1 MFRRLIL
8 FIFPLLLLLGCSS
21 DDNQIGDTTAPVI
34 TLLGDAE
41 VILNRE
47 ELYIEAGAT
56 AIDDVDGDISDRILI
71 AGQVLTDN
79 IGIYYLTY
87 SATDDAG
94 NIGSATRA
102 IEIKPNSID
111 LLEGSWFVVITDS
124 DNPSVTGELTLT
136 FTSNNDLFVNQI
148 WSTGDTESFT
158 YEYIATLEEITLIE
172 PDGTVEVLPYVIIE
186 NDTLI
191 LTTEDGDLELTRI

>member
-47 ELYIEAGAT
+47 ELYIDAGAT

-124 DNPSVTGELTLT
+124 DNPSVTGDLTLT

-148 WSTGDTESFT
+148 WSTGETANFT
-158 YEYIATLEEITLIE
+158 YEYTATLEEITLIE

>member
-1 MFRRLIL
+1 MKNIL
-8 FIFPLLLLLGCSS
+8 FFLPVWLCIACSS

-41 VILNRE
+41 VILNRD

-56 AIDDVDGDISDRILI
+56 AIDDVDGDISDRIQI

-79 IGIYYLTY
+79 VGIYFLTY
-87 SATDDAG
+87 SATDNAG
-94 NIGSATRA
+94 NIGTESRS
-102 IEIKPNSID
+102 IEVKPNSID
-111 LLEGSWFVVITDS
+111 LLEGMWFVVITDS

-136 FTSNNDLFVNQI
+136 FTSTGDLFVNQI

-158 YEYIATLEEITLIE
+158 YEYIATLEQITLLD
-172 PDGTVEVLPYVIIE
+172 PDGPREVLPYVIIE

-191 LTTEDGDLELTRI
+191 LTTEDGDLELTRL

>member
-1 MFRRLIL
+1 MKNIFFIL
-8 FIFPLLLLLGCSS
+8 PVWLCIACSA

-47 ELYIEAGAT
+47 EIYVEAGAT
-56 AIDDVDGDISDRILI
+56 AIDDVDGDISDRIQI

-111 LLEGSWFVVITDS
+111 LLAGSWFVVITDS
-124 DNPSVTGELTLT
+124 DNPSVTGDLTLT

-148 WSTGDTESFT
+148 WSTGETANFT
-158 YEYIATLEEITLIE
+158 YEYTATLEEITLIE

>member
-1 MFRRLIL
+1 MKNLL
-8 FIFPLLLLLGCSS
+8 FILLVLFCVACSS
-21 DDNQIGDTTAPVI
+21 DDSQIGDTTAPVI

-56 AIDDVDGDISDRILI
+56 AIDDVDGDISGRIQV

-87 SATDDAG
+87 SAADNAG

-102 IEIKPNSID
+102 IEVKPNSID
-111 LLEGSWFVVITDS
+111 LLAGSWFVVITDS

-158 YEYIATLEEITLIE
+158 YEYIATLEEITLLD
-172 PDGTVEVLPYVIIE
+172 PDGPREVLPYVIIE

-191 LTTEDGDLELTRI
+191 LTTEDGDLELTRL

>member
-1 MFRRLIL
+1 MKNIL
-8 FIFPLLLLLGCSS
+8 FILLVLFCVACSS
-21 DDNQIGDTTAPVI
+21 DDSQIGDTTAPVI

-56 AIDDVDGDISDRILI
+56 AIDDVDGDISGRVQV

-87 SATDDAG
+87 SAADNAG

-102 IEIKPNSID
+102 IEVKPNSID
-111 LLEGSWFVVITDS
+111 LLSITWLKVS
-124 DNPSVTGELTLT
+124 
-136 FTSNNDLFVNQI
+136 
-148 WSTGDTESFT
+148 
-158 YEYIATLEEITLIE
+158 
-172 PDGTVEVLPYVIIE
+172 IE
-186 NDTLI
+186 NTFLGVPN
-191 LTTEDGDLELTRI
+191 TTIFGDRNYFVDFIDI

>member
-1 MFRRLIL
+1 MKNIL
-8 FIFPLLLLLGCSS
+8 FILPVWLCIACSA
-21 DDNQIGDTTAPVI
+21 DDNQIVDTTAPVI

-56 AIDDVDGDISDRILI
+56 AIDDVDGDISGRIQV

-87 SATDDAG
+87 SATDNAG

-102 IEIKPNSID
+102 IEVKPNSID

-148 WSTGDTESFT
+148 WSTGETASFT
-158 YEYIATLEEITLIE
+158 YEYTATLEEITLVE
-172 PDGTVEVLPYVIIE
+172 PDGNVEVLPYVIIE

-191 LTTEDGDLELTRI
+191 LTTEDGDLELTRL